1 MREEKD
7 DDGDTNKQEE
17 AQQLSTTVS
26 FSLQQNTWNILREK
40 KKVMLIYGFLTLR
53 FKWGHWPG
61 L

>member
-40 KKVMLIYGFLTLR
+40 KKGYVDLWLFN
-53 FKWGHWPG
+53 FKI
-61 L
+61 